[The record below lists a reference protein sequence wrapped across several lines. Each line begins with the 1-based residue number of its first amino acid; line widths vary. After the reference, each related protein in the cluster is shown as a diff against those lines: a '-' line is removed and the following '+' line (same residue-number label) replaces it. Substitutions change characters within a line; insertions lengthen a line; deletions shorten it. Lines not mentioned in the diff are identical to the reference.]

1 MQVFEL
7 ILRDTLFRTYVV
19 NKEKVRWC
27 FAECSQIYE
36 LLVISMHSLKKD
48 NLKMFF
54 WKSFLMEKRFS
65 RSIKKYAV
73 VNVLSF
79 LEKSGPCFDNLIIS
93 WEVEE
98 IPKFL

>member
-1 MQVFEL
+1 
-7 ILRDTLFRTYVV
+7 
-19 NKEKVRWC
+19 
-27 FAECSQIYE
+27 
-36 LLVISMHSLKKD
+36 
-48 NLKMFF
+48 MFF

-93 WEVEE
+93 
-98 IPKFL
+98 